1 MGYFFRPICPLPTY
15 PKNEEVLVMLA
26 KNMDAPN
33 NKYSLISHEGKED
46 AMWRSWGCF
55 IHDKHYEKFINKL
68 FVVYHDPRDP
78 TDDYNGS
85 PIYRRRF
92 DYERKTAFNMK
103 YSSGGFHQSDLNAVW
118 KELKELV
125 LSNGDFAMMVNP
137 EDRKGDPI
145 VDKEFIANL
154 KQSLKFIMFS
164 KYDDYHAY

>member
-1 MGYFFRPICPLPTY
+1 MGYFFRPISPLPTY

-92 DYERKTAFNMK
+92 DYERKNAFNMK
-103 YSSGGFHQSDLNAVW
+103 YSSGGFHQSDLSAAWV
-118 KELKELV
+118 ELIALV
-125 LSNGDFAMMVNP
+125 KSDKNEWA
-137 EDRKGDPI
+137 E
-145 VDKEFIANL
+145 DKEFVANL